1 MRAMSSLV
9 SPVPASTVDA
19 LDRRLSIAPMM
30 DWTDRH
36 CRFFHRLLAPR
47 ALLYT
52 EMVTTGAILHN
63 DPARF
68 LAFDPRE
75 GPVALQLGGS
85 EPEDLGKAMRIAE
98 AWPYAEI
105 NLNCG
110 CPSDRVQSGRFGA
123 CLMAEPERVAA
134 CVAAMREATTKPV
147 TVKCRI
153 GIDDSDEEAFLDRFV
168 DGVAA
173 AGCQVFIIH
182 ARKAWLEG
190 LSPKENREV
199 PPLNHARVA
208 RLKQRRPDLT
218 IVLNGGITDPDAAAA
233 ALETVDGI
241 MIGRAAYQDPY
252 RLPAFTR
259 ALQDPGFGDPD
270 RAAVLAAMRGYSG
283 EAARHGTPVRA
294 IARHLL
300 GLYNGERGARAWR
313 RRLSETMHRD
323 DAGPALLA
331 PLAVPAPT
339 PSPHAGR
346 STKEIDRSAALTAS

>member
-1 MRAMSSLV
+1 MPGMPSV
-9 SPVPASTVDA
+9 PYPASTDDP

-36 CRFFHRLLAPR
+36 CRFFHRLLAPH

-75 GPVALQLGGS
+75 SPVALQLGGS
-85 EPEDLGKAMRIAE
+85 EPDDLARATTIAE

-134 CVAAMREATTKPV
+134 CVAAMRSATAKPV

-168 DGVAA
+168 DAVAA
-173 AGCQVFIIH
+173 AGCRIFIIH

-208 RLKQRRPDLT
+208 HLKQRRPDLT
-218 IVLNGGITDPDAAAA
+218 IVLNGGITDPEAAAA
-233 ALETVDGI
+233 GLEAVDGI

-259 ALQDPGFGDPD
+259 ALQDPGFADPD
-270 RAAVLAAMRGYSG
+270 RAAVLTAMRAYAA
-283 EAARHGTPVRA
+283 EAAHQGTPLRA

-331 PLAVPAPT
+331 PLNAPAPT
-339 PSPHAGR
+339 PHAGR
-346 STKEIDRSAALTAS
+346 PSRGIDRTAALTVS

>member
-1 MRAMSSLV
+1 MPRRSNQSGRQRV
-9 SPVPASTVDA
+9 TTTTPATI
-19 LDRRLSIAPMM
+19 DRRLSIAPMM

-85 EPEDLGKAMRIAE
+85 EPDALAATVRIAE

-110 CPSDRVQSGRFGA
+110 CPSDRVKSGRFGA
-123 CLMAEPERVAA
+123 CLMAEPERVADS
-134 CVAAMREATTKPV
+134 VRAMREATARPV

-168 DGVAA
+168 DTVAA
-173 AGCQVFIIH
+173 AGCAVFIVH
-182 ARKAWLEG
+182 ARKAWLSG

-208 RLKQRRPDLT
+208 RLKARRTDLV
-218 IVLNGGITDPDAAAA
+218 IVLNGGISEPDAASA
-233 ALETVDGI
+233 ALRQVDGV
-241 MIGRAAYQDPY
+241 MIGREAYQSPY

-259 ALQDPGFGDPD
+259 AVQDPSFADPE
-270 RAAVLAAMRGYSG
+270 RQAVLAELRAYAQA
-283 EAARHGTPVRA
+283 EADRGTPVRA
-294 IARHLL
+294 IARHVL
-300 GLYNGERGARAWR
+300 GLYNGEPGARAWR
-313 RRLSETMHRD
+313 RRLSETMHRP

-331 PLAVPAPT
+331 AIDAPAP
-339 PSPHAGR
+339 
-346 STKEIDRSAALTAS
+346 KSALGVAA

>member
-1 MRAMSSLV
+1 MPGMPSEILP
-9 SPVPASTVDA
+9 SPAP

-63 DPARF
+63 DPERF

-75 GPVALQLGGS
+75 SPVALQLGGS
-85 EPEDLGKAMRIAE
+85 EPEELARATAIAE
-98 AWPYAEI
+98 AWAYAEI

-123 CLMAEPERVAA
+123 CLMAEPARVAE
-134 CVAAMREATTKPV
+134 CIAAMRGATAKPV

-153 GIDDSDEEAFLDRFV
+153 GIDDSDEEGFLDRFV
-168 DGVAA
+168 DRVAA
-173 AGCQVFIIH
+173 AGCRVFIVH
-182 ARKAWLEG
+182 ARKAWLKG
-190 LSPKENREV
+190 LSPKQNREV
-199 PPLNHARVA
+199 PPLNHPRVA
-208 RLKQRRPDLT
+208 RLKQRRPDLE
-218 IVLNGGITDPDAAAA
+218 IVLNGGITEPEAAAA
-233 ALETVDGI
+233 ALELVDGV
-241 MIGRAAYQDPY
+241 MIGRAAYQTPY

-259 ALQDPGFGDPD
+259 ALQDPGFADPD
-270 RAAVLAAMRGYSG
+270 RACVLAAMRAHAA
-283 EAARHGTPVRA
+283 EVARHGTPVRA

-313 RRLSETMHRD
+313 RRLSETMHED
-323 DAGPALLA
+323 DAGPGLLIPLAA
-331 PLAVPAPT
+331 PLRDEPAP
-339 PSPHAGR
+339 PRADGSP
-346 STKEIDRSAALTAS
+346 ALTIS

>member
-1 MRAMSSLV
+1 MPGMPDHDL
-9 SPVPASTVDA
+9 PATAATVADP

-36 CRFFHRLLAPR
+36 CRFFHRLLAPQ

-75 GPVALQLGGS
+75 SPVALQLGGS
-85 EPEDLGKAMRIAE
+85 VPAELARATAIAE

-123 CLMAEPERVAA
+123 CLMAEPARVAD
-134 CVAAMREATTKPV
+134 CVAAMREATVRPV

-168 DGVAA
+168 DRVAE
-173 AGCQVFIIH
+173 AGCRVFIVH
-182 ARKAWLEG
+182 ARKAWLQG
-190 LSPKENREV
+190 LSPKENREI

-208 RLKQRRPDLT
+208 RLAARRPDLT
-218 IVLNGGITDPDAAAA
+218 IVLNGGITEPEAAVAA
-233 ALETVDGI
+233 RRTVDGI
-241 MIGRAAYQDPY
+241 MIGRVAYQEPY
-252 RLPAFTR
+252 CLPAFTR
-259 ALQDPGFGDPD
+259 ALQDPGFADPD
-270 RAAVLAAMRGYSG
+270 RAGLLAAMRAY
-283 EAARHGTPVRA
+283 AAAAAGQGTPVRA
-294 IARHLL
+294 VARHLL

-313 RRLSETMHRD
+313 RSLSETMHRA
-323 DAGPALLA
+323 DAGPELLA
-331 PLAVPAPT
+331 PLDAAVTAISAAAARRATPA
-339 PSPHAGR
+339 
-346 STKEIDRSAALTAS
+346 RSARAP

>member
-1 MRAMSSLV
+1 
-9 SPVPASTVDA
+9 
-19 LDRRLSIAPMM
+19 MM

-36 CRFFHRLLAPR
+36 CRFFHRLLAPE

-68 LAFDPRE
+68 LAFDPGE
-75 GPVALQLGGS
+75 SPVALQLGGS
-85 EPEDLGKAMRIAE
+85 EPDDLAAATAIAE

-123 CLMAEPERVAA
+123 CLMAEPARVAD
-134 CVAAMREATTKPV
+134 CVAAMQAATTKPV

-168 DGVAA
+168 DQVAA
-173 AGCQVFIIH
+173 AGCVVFIVH
-182 ARKAWLEG
+182 ARKAWLSG

-199 PPLNHARVA
+199 PPLNHGRVG

-218 IVLNGGITDPDAAAA
+218 IVLNGGITEPERAAAA
-233 ALETVDGI
+233 VRAVDGI
-241 MIGRAAYQDPY
+241 MIGRVAYQDPY

-259 ALQDPGFGDPD
+259 ALQDPGFADPD
-270 RAAVLAAMRGYSG
+270 RRDVLAAMRDYTTK
-283 EAARHGTPVRA
+283 AAAEGTPVRA
-294 IARHLL
+294 VARHVL
-300 GLYNGERGARAWR
+300 GLYNGEPGARAWR
-313 RRLSETMHRD
+313 RRLSETMHQD

-331 PLAVPAPT
+331 PPAEAPR
-339 PSPHAGR
+339 PQAPPLEPAGR
-346 STKEIDRSAALTAS
+346 RSAL

>member
-1 MRAMSSLV
+1 MPGMFSV
-9 SPVPASTVDA
+9 PHPASTVDA

-36 CRFFHRLLAPR
+36 CRFFHRLLAPH

-63 DPARF
+63 DPVRF

-75 GPVALQLGGS
+75 RPVALQLGGS
-85 EPEDLGKAMRIAE
+85 EPEDLGKATRIAE

-134 CVAAMREATTKPV
+134 CVAAMRGVTAKPV
-147 TVKCRI
+147 TIKCRI
-153 GIDDSDEEAFLDRFV
+153 GIDDSDEAAFLDRFI
-168 DGVAA
+168 DRVAA
-173 AGCQVFIIH
+173 AGCRVFIIH
-182 ARKAWLEG
+182 ARKAWLKG

-199 PPLNHARVA
+199 PPLNHPRVA

-218 IVLNGGITDPDAAAA
+218 IVLNGGITDPEAAAA
-233 ALETVDGI
+233 ALEAVDGI

-252 RLPAFTR
+252 LLPAFTR
-259 ALQDPGFGDPD
+259 ALQDPGFADPD
-270 RAAVLAAMRGYSG
+270 RAAVLAAMRDYAGDAVG
-283 EAARHGTPVRA
+283 HGTPLRA

-313 RRLSETMHRD
+313 RQLSESMHD
-323 DAGPALLA
+323 NSAGRALLA
-331 PLAVPAPT
+331 PLATAGAAEPPRPDRITTRAHRPAAIT
-339 PSPHAGR
+339 IS
-346 STKEIDRSAALTAS
+346 

>member
-1 MRAMSSLV
+1 MPGMPSDTC
-9 SPVPASTVDA
+9 SPPAP
-19 LDRRLSIAPMM
+19 LDRRLCIAPMM

-36 CRFFHRLLAPR
+36 CRFFHRLLAPQ

-63 DPARF
+63 DPERF

-75 GPVALQLGGS
+75 SPVALQLGGS
-85 EPEDLGKAMRIAE
+85 EPAALAKATDIAE

-123 CLMAEPERVAA
+123 CLMAEPERVVD
-134 CVAAMREATTKPV
+134 CVAAMRAATTKPV

-168 DGVAA
+168 DRVAE
-173 AGCQVFIIH
+173 AGCRVFIVH
-182 ARKAWLEG
+182 ARKAWLSG

-199 PPLNHARVA
+199 PPLNHLRVT
-208 RLKQRRPDLT
+208 RLKARRRDLT
-218 IVLNGGITDPDAAAA
+218 IVLNGGITEPDAAAV
-233 ALETVDGI
+233 ALARVDGI
-241 MIGRAAYQDPY
+241 MIGRVAYQDPY

-259 ALQDPGFGDPD
+259 ALQDPGFADPD
-270 RAAVLAAMRGYSG
+270 RADILADLRVYAAD
-283 EAARHGTPVRA
+283 AARYGTPVRA

-313 RRLSETMHRD
+313 RRLSETMHEE
-323 DAGPALLA
+323 DADPGLL
-331 PLAVPAPT
+331 T
-339 PSPHAGR
+339 PSVASAAAEPQTR
-346 STKEIDRSAALTAS
+346 DRTTPAVVRPAALTVP

>member
-1 MRAMSSLV
+1 
-9 SPVPASTVDA
+9 
-19 LDRRLSIAPMM
+19 MM

-36 CRFFHRLLAPR
+36 CRFFHRLLAPA

-75 GPVALQLGGS
+75 SPVALQLGGS
-85 EPEDLGKAMRIAE
+85 EPDDLAAATAIAE

-123 CLMAEPERVAA
+123 SLMAEPARVAD
-134 CVAAMREATTKPV
+134 CVAAMQAATTKPV

-153 GIDDSDEEAFLDRFV
+153 GIDDSDEEVFLDQFV
-168 DGVAA
+168 DRVAE
-173 AGCQVFIIH
+173 AGCRIFIIH
-182 ARKAWLEG
+182 ARKAWLKG

-199 PPLNHARVA
+199 PPLNHPRVV
-208 RLKQRRPDLT
+208 RLKQRRPDLE
-218 IVLNGGITDPDAAAA
+218 IVLNGGITEPDAAAA
-233 ALETVDGI
+233 ALELVDGV
-241 MIGRAAYQDPY
+241 MIGRAAYQAPY

-259 ALQDPGFGDPD
+259 ALQDPGFADPD
-270 RAAVLAAMRGYSG
+270 RACVLATMRDHAAA
-283 EAARHGTPVRA
+283 AARHGTPVRA

-300 GLYNGERGARAWR
+300 GLYNGEPGARAWR
-313 RRLSETMHRD
+313 RRLSETMHEN
-323 DAGPALLA
+323 DAGPALLI
-331 PLAVPAPT
+331 PLAIPPRGEPAT
-339 PSPHAGR
+339 AR
-346 STKEIDRSAALTAS
+346 ADRSPALTIS

>member
-1 MRAMSSLV
+1 MPISALTSQ
-9 SPVPASTVDA
+9 PPAP

-36 CRFFHRLLAPR
+36 CRFFHRLLAPQ

-63 DPARF
+63 DPDRF

-75 GPVALQLGGS
+75 SPLALQLGGS
-85 EPEDLGKAMRIAE
+85 DPEALARATAIAE
-98 AWPYAEI
+98 ARPYAEI

-123 CLMAEPERVAA
+123 CLMAEPERVAE
-134 CVAAMREATTKPV
+134 CVAAMRSATAKPV

-168 DGVAA
+168 DRVAA
-173 AGCQVFIIH
+173 AGCRVFIVH
-182 ARKAWLEG
+182 ARKAWLDG

-199 PPLNHARVA
+199 PPLNHPRVA
-208 RLKQRRPDLT
+208 RLKERRPDLA
-218 IVLNGGITDPDAAAA
+218 IVLNGGITEPVAAAT

-241 MIGRAAYQDPY
+241 MIGRVAYQEPY

-259 ALQDPGFGDPD
+259 ALQDAAFVDPERRD
-270 RAAVLAAMRGYSG
+270 ILAAMRDYAA
-283 EAARHGTPVRA
+283 EAARCGTPVRA
-294 IARHLL
+294 IARHVL

-313 RRLSETMHRD
+313 RRLSETMHKA
-323 DAGPALLA
+323 DAGPWLLT
-331 PLAVPAPT
+331 PPPAPDAARPAPRDCAK
-339 PSPHAGR
+339 PSVQRP
-346 STKEIDRSAALTAS
+346 TALTIS